1 MQFHR
6 NVCDPDFY
14 DSLDSCTVVESHLTH
29 LALEI
34 ISNEMQRNLIAKGLI
49 IVQFQTQL
57 ALPFLLE
64 GYELIICTTI
74 NFLL

>member
-1 MQFHR
+1 MQFHW
-6 NVCDPDFY
+6 NVRDLEFY
-14 DSLDSCTVVESHLTH
+14 DFLDSCTVAESHLSH

-34 ISNEMQRNLIAKGLI
+34 ISNEMQQNLIAKGLI
-49 IVQFQTQL
+49 IVQFWTQL